1 MTSVPRIDLFYV
13 DKKSSDWTNEWKYYR
28 VSSVYG
34 ISIETCEL
42 DFPSLKDRGVP
53 TQHPWII
60 GLASAHDIKGKHLST
75 LGIDQDRAVL
85 IGMVVHETP

>member
-1 MTSVPRIDLFYV
+1 MNSTRRIDLFYV
-13 DKKSSDWTNEWKYYR
+13 DQKTSDWTNEWQYYR

-34 ISIETCEL
+34 ISIETCEV
-42 DFPSLKDRGVP
+42 DFPSLKDKGVP

-75 LGIDQDRAVL
+75 LGINQDRAVL
-85 IGMVVHETP
+85 MGMVVHE